1 MTTGHLIYKCG
12 ETDKKN
18 IEEFEKEAADMGE
31 GSFKHAWVFDKLKA
45 ECPIAAAGIGELEAS
60 ISKNGQARKH
70 ALLAYTLAMKQLI
83 VGVNKMDSTE
93 PPFGQRGM
101 EEIIKEVSMYIKK
114 TGCNPDPAAFVS
126 ISGWYGDNMLKPS
139 TNMPWFKG

>member
-1 MTTGHLIYKCG
+1 MPQDIGTLSKTWLEAHLRLC
-12 ETDKKN
+12 
-18 IEEFEKEAADMGE
+18 
-31 GSFKHAWVFDKLKA
+31 LKFSG
-45 ECPIAAAGIGELEAS
+45 PIAAAGIGELEAS

-93 PPFGQRGM
+93 PPFSQRGM

-114 TGCNPDPAAFVS
+114 AGCNPDPAVFVS

-139 TNMPWFKG
+139 TNMPWFKGWKVISKMALPVGQ